1 MESKPRVIGDEEQ
14 DANQGRGSVEEARE
28 VEVRR
33 GRAGGLPRKLVR
45 DYARETLLAMQ
56 IRKLGESGIE
66 VPAVGLGTWQ
76 VLDVRGREEQSRH
89 EVVRAALEEGA
100 NLFDSS
106 PMYGEAERVLGD
118 ALREHGRERATV
130 ATKVWT
136 SDDVEAERQIEA
148 SLDYFGGRVELYQVH
163 NLVAVERRLD
173 TLHRLKDE
181 GVVRA
186 VGATH
191 YSRAAFSDLMST
203 MRSGRVDF
211 VQVPY
216 NAAET
221 SVTQEVL
228 PLAEEIGLGV
238 LVMVPLG
245 SGRLVRDA
253 PSERELEPLREF
265 GVETW
270 AQALLK
276 FVLSDERVSCAI
288 PATSDPERMR
298 ENARAGDPPWFGE
311 EERRHVADL
320 ARR

>member
-1 MESKPRVIGDEEQ
+1 
-14 DANQGRGSVEEARE
+14 VE
-28 VEVRR
+28 RR
-33 GRAGGLPRKLVR
+33 R
-45 DYARETLLAMQ
+45 
-56 IRKLGESGIE
+56 LGETGVEI
-66 VPAVGLGTWQ
+66 PAVGLGTWQ
-76 VLDVRGREEQSRH
+76 VLDVRGREERSRH
-89 EVVRAALEEGA
+89 EVVRAALEEDA

-118 ALREHGRERATV
+118 ALREHGRERAIV

-136 SDDVEAERQIEA
+136 SDDREAERQIEH
-148 SLDYFGGRVELYQVH
+148 SLTFFGGRVELYQVH

-173 TLHRLKDE
+173 TLHSLKEE
-181 GVVRA
+181 GRVRA

-191 YSRAAFSDLMST
+191 YSRAAFGDLMSL

-221 SVTQEVL
+221 SVTEELL
-228 PLAEEIGLGV
+228 PLAEELGLDV

-245 SGRLVRDA
+245 SGRLVRWA
-253 PSERELEPLREF
+253 PSERDLEPLREF

-276 FVLSDERVSCAI
+276 FVLSDRRVSCAI
-288 PATSDPERMR
+288 PATKSPGRMR
-298 ENARAGDPPWFGE
+298 ENARAGEPPWFGD
-311 EERRHVADL
+311 EEREYVAGL
-320 ARR
+320 ARRR

>member
-1 MESKPRVIGDEEQ
+1 
-14 DANQGRGSVEEARE
+14 VE
-28 VEVRR
+28 RR
-33 GRAGGLPRKLVR
+33 R
-45 DYARETLLAMQ
+45 
-56 IRKLGESGIE
+56 LGETGLE
-66 VPAVGLGTWQ
+66 VPAIGLGTWQ
-76 VLDVRGREEQSRH
+76 VLDVRGREEASRH

-118 ALREHGRERATV
+118 ALRRHGRDRAIV

-136 SDDVEAERQIEA
+136 SNDSEAERQVSA
-148 SLDYFGGRVELYQVH
+148 SLGYFGGHVELYQVH
-163 NLVAVERRLD
+163 NLVAVQRRLD
-173 TLHRLKDE
+173 TLHRLEVE
-181 GVVRA
+181 GKVRA

-191 YSRAAFSDLMST
+191 YSRAAFSDLMSV

-221 SVTQEVL
+221 TVTGELL
-228 PLAEEIGLGV
+228 PLARELGLGV
-238 LVMVPLG
+238 IAMVPLG
-245 SGRLVRDA
+245 SGRLVRRS
-253 PSERELEPLREF
+253 PPESELEPLREF

-276 FVLSDERVSCAI
+276 FVLSDQRVSCAI
-288 PATSDPERMR
+288 PATSSPNRMR
-298 ENARAGDPPWFGE
+298 ENARAGEPPWFGD
-311 EERRHVADL
+311 EERAYVADL